1 MYGEMIAMME
11 TEKRN
16 PKTKHIDKATTAEI
30 VAMINE
36 ANFESV
42 KAVESAS
49 AEIVKAIDIVT
60 EAIAGGGRLV
70 YMGAGTS
77 GRLAVAD
84 AAECPPTFG
93 VDYNT
98 VIAVIAGG
106 EKTLVRAAE
115 NQEDSGESGIADL
128 KSRQVTCK
136 DVVMGVSASGSAE
149 YVARGL
155 EYARS
160 LGCKTIG
167 LASNS
172 DSKMKPYTDVY
183 IYTPTGAEVITGS
196 TRMKAG
202 NAQKMVLNMIS
213 TAAMVKTGKVY
224 ENMMINLRPT
234 NKKLRERMIG
244 IVMEITALSH
254 DGAETLLEENEFSIP
269 KAVECFK
276 SR

>member
-1 MYGEMIAMME
+1 MME

-16 PKTKHIDKATTAEI
+16 PKTKHIDKASTKEI

-36 ANFESV
+36 ANYESV
-42 KAVESAS
+42 KAVEAAS
-49 AEIVKAIDIVT
+49 GEIA
-60 EAIAGGGRLV
+60 EAITKGGRLV

-77 GRLAVAD
+77 GRLATAD
-84 AAECPPTFG
+84 AAECPPTYG

-128 KSRQVTCK
+128 KSRDLTEK

-167 LASNS
+167 LASNP

-202 NAQKMVLNMIS
+202 NAQKMVMNMIT
-213 TAAMVKTGKVY
+213 TASMVKTGKVY
-224 ENMMINLRPT
+224 ENMMINLKPT

-244 IVMEITALSH
+244 IVIEMTGLSH
-254 DGAETLLEENEFSIP
+254 DDAEKLLSENDFSIP
-269 KAVECFK
+269 KAVESLK
-276 SR
+276 KK